1 MTKRFSAH
9 PAQAFILYLGLICL
23 PLSGCSSGKDP
34 EPTIPDTAIGQI
46 GVYLAR
52 GSLFQTPEF
61 EQYRVNGRT
70 LYAECGIVRGGRP
83 QARDRHIIRL
93 DEQEWTS
100 LQAAASGVPDFFEKR
115 SYQWEAPGTSL
126 GFSDPG
132 QATVRLTAARLS
144 GSTSVSNTALDP
156 TAADSNSPTTEEN
169 VSTAWEIKTSL
180 DEVASQSKTSPLR
193 RLVVGIRTITRE
205 NLDAG
210 PEGTRG
216 LCDNPTFYGL
226 E

>member
-1 MTKRFSAH
+1 MTKRFSFPQ
-9 PAQAFILYLGLICL
+9 PAAWILSGGLFWLLL
-23 PLSGCSSGKDP
+23 PGCSSHHDV
-34 EPTIPDTAIGQI
+34 EPATSSTEINQI

-52 GSLFQTPEF
+52 GSLFQAPEF

-83 QARDRHIIRL
+83 QARDRHVIRL
-93 DEQEWTS
+93 DDQEWTS
-100 LQAAASGVPDFFEKR
+100 LQAAARGVPPFFNER

-132 QATVRLTAARLS
+132 QATVRLS
-144 GSTSVSNTALDP
+144 SSALAED
-156 TAADSNSPTTEEN
+156 NLPTTGAN
-169 VSTAWEIKTSL
+169 SGTNWEIKTSL

-193 RLVVGIRTITRE
+193 RLVVGLRAVTRE

-216 LCDNPTFYGL
+216 LCDNPTFYGI

>member
-1 MTKRFSAH
+1 MAMTKRFSAH
-9 PAQAFILYLGLICL
+9 PAQAFIFYLGLICL
-23 PLSGCSSGKDP
+23 AFSCLALSGCSSGKGP
-34 EPTIPDTAIGQI
+34 EPTIPDTAISQI

-100 LQAAASGVPDFFEKR
+100 LQAAAMGVPEFFEKR

-132 QATVRLTAARLS
+132 QATVRLS
-144 GSTSVSNTALDP
+144 GT
-156 TAADSNSPTTEEN
+156 TAADSNSPTPEEN
-169 VSTAWEIKTSL
+169 IGSAWEIKTSL